1 MNEYINISKA
11 SSSSLVEKAGASTA
25 FNSFVPIKEIAQ
37 ANYKDTDNIFGF
49 LYKISVGIERL
60 QKIAYILL
68 KNPTENKYQEIE
80 KEIITH
86 SHTGLQE
93 KINKLTT
100 IKLNDHQKAFLNLLT
115 SFYNSSRYD
124 RYNYSTQLDD
134 ELQLFFNYV
143 EERLK
148 IKIEMYDFFIPQID
162 KKVKR
167 FIGRVILGLAQG
179 LYSIIREQAG
189 KIGLYTYEIAADSK
203 SMKVFLSSFDKN
215 SLQEQ
220 IIDEHI
226 AFKEFLIF
234 LLNTTKTSGLYEF
247 MKEIKPLNLDIAMV
261 QEYLSEFVHG
271 EFPQQLIDE
280 IEFAYSEE
288 DIDIKERL
296 AMLECIGDTSCYFDI
311 DEDEDDFFPFEPYE
325 N

>member
-1 MNEYINISKA
+1 MDRLTHVKNFALNKEVGI
-11 SSSSLVEKAGASTA
+11 AGKFIYDGMRDLNCA
-25 FNSFVPIKEIAQ
+25 I
-37 ANYKDTDNIFGF
+37 NYKDTDNIFGF

-220 IIDEHI
+220 IIDEHN

-261 QEYLSEFVHG
+261 QEHLS
-271 EFPQQLIDE
+271 
-280 IEFAYSEE
+280 
-288 DIDIKERL
+288 
-296 AMLECIGDTSCYFDI
+296 
-311 DEDEDDFFPFEPYE
+311 
-325 N
+325 

>member
-1 MNEYINISKA
+1 
-11 SSSSLVEKAGASTA
+11 
-25 FNSFVPIKEIAQ
+25 
-37 ANYKDTDNIFGF
+37 
-49 LYKISVGIERL
+49 
-60 QKIAYILL
+60 
-68 KNPTENKYQEIE
+68 
-80 KEIITH
+80 
-86 SHTGLQE
+86 
-93 KINKLTT
+93 
-100 IKLNDHQKAFLNLLT
+100 
-115 SFYNSSRYD
+115 
-124 RYNYSTQLDD
+124 
-134 ELQLFFNYV
+134 
-143 EERLK
+143 
-148 IKIEMYDFFIPQID
+148 MYDFFIPQID

-261 QEYLSEFVHG
+261 QEHLSDLNAMRLETIKCCSDMRIG
-271 EFPQQLIDE
+271 EQNYTEVF
-280 IEFAYSEE
+280 
-288 DIDIKERL
+288 
-296 AMLECIGDTSCYFDI
+296 YFFGCFDCVVCGPDMVVKI
-311 DEDEDDFFPFEPYE
+311 PAGA
-325 N
+325 

>member
-1 MNEYINISKA
+1 M
-11 SSSSLVEKAGASTA
+11 
-25 FNSFVPIKEIAQ
+25 
-37 ANYKDTDNIFGF
+37 
-49 LYKISVGIERL
+49 
-60 QKIAYILL
+60 
-68 KNPTENKYQEIE
+68 
-80 KEIITH
+80 
-86 SHTGLQE
+86 
-93 KINKLTT
+93 
-100 IKLNDHQKAFLNLLT
+100 
-115 SFYNSSRYD
+115 
-124 RYNYSTQLDD
+124 
-134 ELQLFFNYV
+134 
-143 EERLK
+143 
-148 IKIEMYDFFIPQID
+148 
-162 KKVKR
+162 
-167 FIGRVILGLAQG
+167 AQG

-261 QEYLSEFVHG
+261 QEHLSEFVHG

-296 AMLECIGDTSCYFDI
+296 AIIIFMTLYARI
-311 DEDEDDFFPFEPYE
+311 
-325 N
+325 